1 MTDALLS
8 FLKNLKKVM
17 LRAAIKNIKNVFF
30 ENFIYVC
37 KVFGLIHSLVFPANF
52 AWDPPAHLLQ
62 DFMSSLKM
70 IVNINNPIEFHH
82 C

>member
-17 LRAAIKNIKNVFF
+17 LRAAIKNLKNVFF

-37 KVFGLIHSLVFPANF
+37 KAFGLIHSLVFPANF
-52 AWDPPAHLLQ
+52 AWDPPAHHPQ

-70 IVNINNPIEFHH
+70 IVYINNPIEFHH